1 MLLGHIPTCDAGPHI
16 LAIHLAHQAA
26 LEQAVQD
33 HAPPAT
39 TIYQTQLNNL
49 QAQWGEGVANDAR
62 TTQSFLRTARRRI
75 ARTFPEIPA
84 HAAQLDVDAIPHKYQ
99 VIVTNQVEQLFLMHF
114 EVIGNAPA
122 AGPDNRE
129 TYLVFCTEVF
139 FRMLCEAPRVN
150 MDGTFKTCPR
160 PFVQLFTLHIPL
172 GPLRSVPAMY
182 VLCNRKTQVLYNSL
196 FA

>member
-122 AGPDNRE
+122 AGPDNLLIESRN
-129 TYLVFCTEVF
+129 LPRFLHRGLF
-139 FRMLCEAPRVN
+139 PNALRGSACEH
-150 MDGTFKTCPR
+150 GW
-160 PFVQLFTLHIPL
+160 HI
-172 GPLRSVPAMY
+172 
-182 VLCNRKTQVLYNSL
+182 
-196 FA
+196 